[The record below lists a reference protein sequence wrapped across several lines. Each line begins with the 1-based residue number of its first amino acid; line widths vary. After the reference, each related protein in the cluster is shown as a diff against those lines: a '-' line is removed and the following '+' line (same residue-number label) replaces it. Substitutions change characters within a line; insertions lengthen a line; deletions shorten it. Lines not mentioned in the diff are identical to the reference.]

1 MPSVCFWRI
10 VELTD
15 TELTE
20 LPALKEDFLHPE
32 GPGWNGLFWEGRSSP
47 SLMGPQGVKAS

>member
-32 GPGWNGLFWEGRSSP
+32 GPGWNGRKELSITDGATGS
-47 SLMGPQGVKAS
+47 